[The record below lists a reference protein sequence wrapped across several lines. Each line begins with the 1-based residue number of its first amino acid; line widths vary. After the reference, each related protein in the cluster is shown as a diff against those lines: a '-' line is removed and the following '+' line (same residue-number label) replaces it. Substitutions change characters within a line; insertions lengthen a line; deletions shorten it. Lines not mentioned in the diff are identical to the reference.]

1 MIHNNPLE
9 QKGIIQQIEKANIVE
24 GLFRH
29 YSTNRNT
36 LLRSYVHGEVIKELS
51 KGEII
56 MSVINGIAFSN
67 PNAEAEENKVMA
79 AIIEKKV
86 KQKEFEKF
94 MEEYRLANPEFDLT
108 ISSKV
113 DVK

>member
-1 MIHNNPLE
+1 
-9 QKGIIQQIEKANIVE
+9 
-24 GLFRH
+24 
-29 YSTNRNT
+29 
-36 LLRSYVHGEVIKELS
+36 
-51 KGEII
+51 

-67 PNAEAEENKVMA
+67 PNAAAEENEVMA

-94 MEEYRLANPEFDLT
+94 LQEYRLANPEFDLT

-113 DVK
+113 DVKWEKIKGKRRRMTQKQQL

>member
-36 LLRSYVHGEVIKELS
+36 LLRSYARGVVS
-51 KGEII
+51 KII
-56 MSVINGIAFSN
+56 FSKRRSENGRQDCKWNCI
-67 PNAEAEENKVMA
+67 
-79 AIIEKKV
+79 
-86 KQKEFEKF
+86 Q
-94 MEEYRLANPEFDLT
+94 
-108 ISSKV
+108 
-113 DVK
+113 